1 MHRGSRQEKPGGEK
15 KIIQIWKQRKGK
27 RKENRIKKIKQGG
40 GAGVIVSSEPELEIA
55 FQRSSNQGG
64 IVGNDAQKYA

>member
-1 MHRGSRQEKPGGEK
+1 MKTEKREE
-15 KIIQIWKQRKGK
+15 K
-27 RKENRIKKIKQGG
+27 RKSNKKIKQGG